1 MLDFFVNPSNGN
13 IFRSQSEALSSA
25 YRARGFKQ
33 FVSHSAAQDFADGLA
48 KPCEPVKEEPKAP
61 EITPQDAVIAE
72 MSQARRESALPRRK
86 RKLVK

>member
-1 MLDFFVNPSNGN
+1 MLDFFVNPKDGC
-13 IFRSQSEALSSA
+13 IFRSQSEALSSH
-25 YRARGFKQ
+25 YRARGFKR
-33 FVSHSAAQDFADGLA
+33 FTAFSPAQAYVEGLA

-72 MSQARRESALPRRK
+72 MSEARRESALPRRK